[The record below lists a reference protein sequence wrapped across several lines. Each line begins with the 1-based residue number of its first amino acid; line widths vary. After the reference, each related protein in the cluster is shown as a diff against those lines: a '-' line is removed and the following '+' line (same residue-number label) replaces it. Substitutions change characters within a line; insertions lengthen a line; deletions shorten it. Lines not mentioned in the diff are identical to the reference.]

1 MWNFLIVFLQISSS
15 GLTVSLLIVAAS
27 FFLRVTIWWILLDSQ
42 FFLGIFICMQ
52 NVCYSSI
59 LSIAFPICLCSQGF
73 VSDDSSFYSV
83 MSIMAVVGV
92 VVCLIFIL
100 LYGES

>member
-1 MWNFLIVFLQISSS
+1 
-15 GLTVSLLIVAAS
+15 
-27 FFLRVTIWWILLDSQ
+27 
-42 FFLGIFICMQ
+42 MQ

-59 LSIAFPICLCSQGF
+59 LFIAFPICLCSQGF